1 MEILRISDHLW
12 QTVEISELSKSLI
25 AFNLDF
31 DTVSLTKDKTNPHLK
46 NEYVSLDN
54 LLNVVRPLLTKN
66 NLSIT
71 QDLAGEYL
79 VTTLIHSSGQFK
91 GSAMPFSPMGGNNA
105 VSELQKIGGG
115 ITYAKRYAVSA
126 LLSISVDTDD
136 DGNEM
141 KGKKEAEKEAVPPF
155 PPAQYETFA
164 KSLLSKKTTYE
175 AQEKKYYF
183 SEAAKKAIRGIY
195 DNLKKE
201 VENDKSNE
209 AEKQHS

>member
-1 MEILRISDHLW
+1 MEILRLTDNLW
-12 QTVEISELSKSLI
+12 QTIEISELSTALI

-31 DTVSLTKDKTNPHLK
+31 EGVSLTKDKTNPHLK
-46 NEYVSLDN
+46 NAYVSLDN

-66 NLSIT
+66 GLSIT
-71 QDLAGEYL
+71 QDLAGGFL

-136 DGNEM
+136 DGNEV
-141 KGKKEAEKEAVPPF
+141 KGSKEDKKKDFDPSQYAAL
-155 PPAQYETFA
+155 AQSIVDGKRTWE
-164 KSLLSKKTTYE
+164 
-175 AQEKKYYF
+175 QVMDKYNF
-183 SEAAKKAIRGIY
+183 SVAAKKAVNGMIE
-195 DNLKKE
+195 NLKNATNHE
-201 VENDKSNE
+201 PDTHSQENV
-209 AEKQHS
+209 